1 MRGRHLGSD
10 LALVADGLRIGKQYG
25 FHSLEVMA
33 VIAWYLERS
42 IYERGS
48 LRSIPGGI
56 AFDLRNPPLRMGAF
70 RAASLAWDGDLVPP
84 SACTVHPSDRVEP
97 IPFDSV
103 SADSP
108 LELRPGI
115 RIEFTAAVGA
125 PSPGPHSVRLE
136 LRSLAIP
143 PIVWFEVMDHVKVPE
158 APGS

>member
-1 MRGRHLGSD
+1 VRGRHLGSD
-10 LALVADGLRIGKQYG
+10 LGLVADGLRIGKQYG

-70 RAASLAWDGDLVPP
+70 RSVSLAWDGEPVPA
-84 SACTVHPSDRVEP
+84 SVCAAHPIDRAAPV
-97 IPFDSV
+97 PFDSIT
-103 SADSP
+103 ADAP
-108 LELRPGI
+108 LELRPGN
-115 RIEFTAAVGA
+115 RVEFTAAIGM
-125 PSPGPHSVRLE
+125 PSPGPHAIRLE

-143 PIVWFEVMDHVKVPE
+143 PIVWFELMDHVKAPE
-158 APGS
+158 AERP